1 MNHLQSSR
9 PGFAEFGAKNARRKQ
24 RPEDACTPGPGR
36 KIATQGD
43 TRSLTWYV
51 QTSEGYFKGS
61 SVQGLSLEYGKT
73 PPRYVQIVPTTTSV
87 PKLALHMVYYF
98 HAETTNAPP
107 AEGFFYVLLS

>member
-1 MNHLQSSR
+1 M
-9 PGFAEFGAKNARRKQ
+9 
-24 RPEDACTPGPGR
+24 
-36 KIATQGD
+36 
-43 TRSLTWYV
+43 WYV

-73 PPRYVQIVPTTTSV
+73 PPRYEQIVPITTSV

-107 AEGFFYVLLS
+107 AEGFFYLEGYEPTEIVVPGCVKPRLLAM